1 MVNVDLSD
9 FFGETGR
16 VLDVAGLTAGQELF
30 HRYDSYRAYS
40 WLIRINGVGG
50 VVGSILANTG
60 LTDPDNVLTLA
71 AKQVGQI
78 GYNVED
84 IMVDRVNDKFYYP
97 GRPSTEE
104 TVITFD
110 NLLKG
115 DAAKALFNW
124 MRTTYDPITGTHS
137 SSVVS
142 NIAGQAIQGGG
153 GFKRTIDVVLLDNN
167 RKPQFVARMYG
178 AYCKNWR
185 LAEFNYSANEF
196 HSIECTVRYDMVG
209 YFKNGDSVF
218 EDILAPLT

>member
-1 MVNVDLSD
+1 MVTVDLKD
-9 FFGETGR
+9 FFGDAGR
-16 VLDVAGLTAGQELF
+16 VIDVAGVTAGSQLF

-50 VVGSILANTG
+50 VVGNILSQTG
-60 LTDPDNVLTLA
+60 LIDPDSVLTLA

-78 GYNVED
+78 GYSVED

-104 TVITFD
+104 TVVTFD
-110 NLLKG
+110 NLLRG

-137 SSVVS
+137 TSILSEV
-142 NIAGQAIQGGG
+142 AGGSTSLGG
-153 GFKRTIDVVLLDNN
+153 GFKRTVDVVLLDHS
-167 RKPQFVARMYG
+167 RKPQWIARLYG
-178 AYCKNWR
+178 CYPKNWR

-196 HSIECTVRYDMVG
+196 HSIEVTLRYDMVG
-209 YFKNGDSVF
+209 YFKQGDSVF
-218 EDILAPLT
+218 EDILKPV

>member
-16 VLDVAGLTAGQELF
+16 VLDVAGFTAGTELF
-30 HRYDSYRAYS
+30 HRYDSFRAYS
-40 WLIRINGVGG
+40 WLIRINGIGG

-104 TVITFD
+104 TVVTFD

-115 DAAKALFNW
+115 DSAKALFNW

-137 SSVVS
+137 TSVAS
-142 NIAGQAIQGGG
+142 TIAGQVIEGGG
-153 GFKRTIDVVLLDNN
+153 GFKRTVDVVLLDNN
-167 RKPQFVARMYG
+167 RKPQWVARLYG
-178 AYCKNWR
+178 CYPKNFR

-196 HSIECTVRYDMVG
+196 HSIECTLRYDMVG
-209 YFKNGDSVF
+209 YFKNGDNVF